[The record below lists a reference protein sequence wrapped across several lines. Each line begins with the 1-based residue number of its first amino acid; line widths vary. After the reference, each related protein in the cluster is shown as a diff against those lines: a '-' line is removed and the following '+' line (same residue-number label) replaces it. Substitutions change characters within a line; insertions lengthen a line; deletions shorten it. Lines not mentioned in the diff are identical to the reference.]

1 MATNVHLDIGSSSV
15 KAMVGRRK
23 GSKFIVDA
31 VSIVG
36 YDTGIDIFKNLS
48 SAIKDVLWELDIRR
62 AVLNVSIPSSY
73 FLFRY
78 ASFPNIP
85 KRKLEAVVVSE
96 ASRYIPSRIRDAIIE
111 AVPFDEGNLVKRPVL
126 LVAIDRD
133 VLISFERAIYTAG
146 YRARLITFEAA
157 LTANLV
163 SLVYPLE
170 EKPICVVDI
179 GKSSTNIMILDEDK
193 INFIRT
199 VMIGGVDIDNLIRDR
214 LDVAIDVAETIKK
227 GESAVADVVTLAN
240 RVLNHLADEIYISV
254 DYYESQFG
262 EMPEKLILT
271 GGTANLRGLLEFLAD
286 RLDFDIQLLN
296 FPESRLLSSD
306 PEVHNFIISHLQEL
320 IPVLGMMTI

>member
-1 MATNVHLDIGSSSV
+1 MANNVHLDIGSSSV
-15 KAMVGRRK
+15 KALVGRRK
-23 GSKFIVDA
+23 SGRFIIDA
-31 VSIVG
+31 VSIVP
-36 YDTGIDIFKNLS
+36 YDAGIDIFKNLS
-48 SAIKDVLWELDIRR
+48 SAIKDALWELDIRS
-62 AVLNVSIPSSY
+62 AVLNISIPSSY

-78 ASFPNIP
+78 ASFPNVP
-85 KRKLEAVVVSE
+85 KRRLEAVVASE
-96 ASRYIPSRIRDAIIE
+96 AARYIPSRIKDAVIE
-111 AVPFDEGNLVKRPVL
+111 AVSFDEGSLVKTPVL
-126 LVAIDRD
+126 LVAIDRA
-133 VLISFERAIYTAG
+133 VLMSFERAIYNAG
-146 YRARLITFEAA
+146 YRARLITFESA

-199 VMIGGVDIDNLIRDR
+199 VAIGGVDIDILIRDR
-214 LDVAIDVAETIKK
+214 LDVAMNVAETIKK

-240 RVLNHLADEIYISV
+240 RVLNHIADEIYISI

-286 RLDFDIQLLN
+286 RLDLDIQLLN

-306 PEVHNFIISHLQEL
+306 PEVHNFTVEHLQEL
-320 IPVLGMMTI
+320 TPVLGMMTL